1 MTVLVALVLNWKLI
15 KSFTEIP
22 ITKKVVPK
30 LSNRNVRYCFSRVN
44 NRKCTVR
51 LEFGD
56 Q

>member
-30 LSNRNVRYCFSRVN
+30 LSLILRSKVYDGIF
-44 NRKCTVR
+44 K
-51 LEFGD
+51 L
-56 Q
+56 